1 MNANYFCLPLKNS
14 HVDKIHLMR
23 SVFLMPSFYAKSI
36 LLSWCPIIQKVCRHC
51 MLDSK
56 TFNVS
61 VGYLYLMCYKSKEI
75 VVVCSWIT
83 LTKVL
88 FSILQAKKETAYF
101 YCIQIA
107 ISNENFWKNFSSLF
121 NFTRGMQVTLSP
133 LKPVVKRPL
142 GSIFQQKVMY
152 EIRCYYYSHAFLNL
166 LYNFFF
172 EGRRFSH

>member
-1 MNANYFCLPLKNS
+1 
-14 HVDKIHLMR
+14 MR
-23 SVFLMPSFYAKSI
+23 SVFLIPSFYAKSI

-75 VVVCSWIT
+75 VAVSSWIT

-152 EIRCYYYSHAFLNL
+152 EIRCYYYSHAFLIL
-166 LYNFFF
+166 LYNFFWGSSF
-172 EGRRFSH
+172 F